1 MFRYECME
9 MKIKSGVVT
18 QGLNGRILIMTFA
31 HSNTT
36 LINLSF
42 ICFQSPP
49 VVSLPSLFIF
59 HYVLLPQGVSLYLLP
74 VMS

>member
-18 QGLNGRILIMTFA
+18 QGILIMTFA

-59 HYVLLPQGVSLYLLP
+59 HYVLLPLGVSLYLLP